1 MLLKLLI
8 LALVGA
14 FIGWMTN
21 VFAIKLMFRPL
32 LPIKIPLTP
41 FKLQGLI
48 PKRKPEIAKSI
59 GETVE
64 NELLSIED
72 IIDKL
77 IEDADKDEIIEMIRV
92 RVMTLVEEKMPPM
105 VPSMFKGMISS
116 YVNDTITSE
125 GENIINEL
133 SEKIVHHATE
143 KVSIALIVEEKINE
157 FDFVKLEEIIIGIAK
172 KELKHIEIL
181 GGIIGFVIGSVQGL
195 IILFL

>member
-1 MLLKLLI
+1 MLLKLLV